1 MFHYMLYFTGAV
13 QWEPSV
19 FKLVPSVWT
28 LFRKQNIKRR
38 DERIDAEGKKRWK
51 TAVCPPKGMWEPWST
66 LAHTVSCV
74 IVPLSLL
81 AAEGAA
87 LKPRKHEMRGT
98 TGLMFQFHIL
108 ARSLHCWITFCA
120 SLNFVRLHG
129 AGGQKSEMKFLSGW
143 HHRLAILK
151 LTIM

>member
-28 LFRKQNIKRR
+28 LLRRQSKKRR
-38 DERIDAEGKKRWK
+38 DERIDAEGRKKDERLRC
-51 TAVCPPKGMWEPWST
+51 ALRRECESPGARS
-66 LAHTVSCV
+66 LALLVSCV

-108 ARSLHCWITFCA
+108 TRSVHCWITFCV
-120 SLNFVRLHG
+120 SLNFVRLHSSE
-129 AGGQKSEMKFLSGW
+129 GQKSERWRFCPGDYIPVQSFN
-143 HHRLAILK
+143 
-151 LTIM
+151 